1 MELVQNHT
9 CLEAHA
15 ILRTTPYGKCF
26 CTSLY
31 LSKGGIIL
39 YVQNSSKPERQ
50 YNYFSISSPHMYSL
64 PAAEC
69 GTIHTVSLLLSVAL
83 QSPCC

>member
-15 ILRTTPYGKCF
+15 ILRTTPYGKF
-26 CTSLY
+26 LCTSLY

-39 YVQNSSKPERQ
+39 YSSKQ
-50 YNYFSISSPHMYSL
+50 
-64 PAAEC
+64 
-69 GTIHTVSLLLSVAL
+69 L
-83 QSPCC
+83 QT